1 MYEYTVVLNTIVID
15 VNIGNR
21 IILIYENLD

>member
-1 MYEYTVVLNTIVID
+1 MYEYIVVLNTTVID